1 MMSLRGK
8 IEFAEM
14 TDTGRVRDHN
24 EDAIGSDPDIGLMV
38 LADGMGGYNAGE
50 VASGIAVQIVSEL
63 ATEGAGREN
72 RDEID
77 PHSGLMRQSIVLRD
91 AVYRANKI
99 IFQTAQSQT
108 HCEGMGT
115 TIVAC
120 MFYDNKVSIAHV
132 GDSRAYRLRG
142 GAFDQLTLD
151 HSLLQELVDRG
162 FYSAEEAQ
170 RSTNRNYVTRALGVE
185 PTVEVEVHE
194 YEVLP
199 EDIFL
204 LCSDG
209 LPDMVEDEDIHLT
222 ISTFNASL
230 DIVGKQLIE
239 LANDQGGRDNV
250 SVQLAQVITPFT
262 AKKGLFVKLAN
273 LFRT

>member
-1 MMSLRGK
+1 MSLRGK
-8 IEFAEM
+8 IDFAEI

-63 ATEGAGREN
+63 ATEGAAREN

-120 MFYDNKVSIAHV
+120 MFYDNKVSVAHV

-142 GAFDQLTLD
+142 GDFEQLTLD
-151 HSLLQELVDRG
+151 HSLAAGTCRPRL
-162 FYSAEEAQ
+162 
-170 RSTNRNYVTRALGVE
+170 
-185 PTVEVEVHE
+185 
-194 YEVLP
+194 
-199 EDIFL
+199 L
-204 LCSDG
+204 LCRRGPALDKSQLRDPG
-209 LPDMVEDEDIHLT
+209 TRRRADRRGRSARIRSAAGRHLPAVLRRPAGH
-222 ISTFNASL
+222 
-230 DIVGKQLIE
+230 G
-239 LANDQGGRDNV
+239 
-250 SVQLAQVITPFT
+250 
-262 AKKGLFVKLAN
+262 
-273 LFRT
+273 

>member
-1 MMSLRGK
+1 MSLSGK
-8 IEFAEM
+8 IQFAEL
-14 TDTGRVRDHN
+14 TDTGRVREHN
-24 EDAIGSDPDIGLMV
+24 EDAIGSNPEVGLMV

-50 VASGIAVQIVSEL
+50 VASGIAVQIVTEL
-63 ATEGAGREN
+63 ATEAAQREELN
-72 RDEID
+72 NID
-77 PHSGLMRQSIVLRD
+77 PHSGLMRQSIILRD
-91 AVYRANKI
+91 AVYRSNKI

-132 GDSRAYRLRG
+132 GDSRAYRLRSG
-142 GAFDQLTLD
+142 ELQQMTLD

-162 FYSAEEAQ
+162 FYSHEEAQ

-194 YEVLP
+194 HEVLP
-199 EDIFL
+199 GDIYL

-209 LPDMVEDEDIHLT
+209 LPDMVEDDDIHLT

-230 DIVGKQLIE
+230 EVVGQQLID
-239 LANDQGGRDNV
+239 LANDHGGRDNV
-250 SVQLAQVITPFT
+250 SVMLAQVKEAFP
-262 AKKGLFVKLAN
+262 ARRGLFAKIAGM
-273 LFRT
+273 FRS

>member
-1 MMSLRGK
+1 MSLNGK
-8 IEFAEM
+8 ISFAEL

-24 EDAIGSDPDIGLMV
+24 EDAIGTNADVGLMV

-50 VASGIAVQIVSEL
+50 VASGIAVQIVTEL
-63 ATEGAGREN
+63 ASEAAIRQELS
-72 RDEID
+72 DLD
-77 PHSGLMRQSIVLRD
+77 PHSGLMRQSIILRD
-91 AVYRANKI
+91 AVYRSNKI
-99 IFQTAQSQT
+99 IYQTAQSQT

-142 GAFDQLTLD
+142 GQLDQMTLD

-162 FYSAEEAQ
+162 FYSEEEAQ

-194 YEVLP
+194 HDVIPDDVY
-199 EDIFL
+199 L

-209 LPDMVEDEDIHLT
+209 LPDMVEDDDIHLT

-230 DIVGKQLIE
+230 DVVGQQLID
-239 LANDQGGRDNV
+239 LANDHGGRDNV
-250 SVQLAQVITPFT
+250 SVMLAQVKEAFP
-262 AKKGLFVKLAN
+262 AKKGLLARITG
-273 LFRT
+273 LFRS

>member
-1 MMSLRGK
+1 MSLRGK
-8 IEFAEM
+8 IEFAEL

-120 MFYDNKVSIAHV
+120 MFYDNKVSVAHV
-132 GDSRAYRLRG
+132 GDSRAYRLRSG
-142 GAFDQLTLD
+142 VFEQLTLD

-162 FYSAEEAQ
+162 FYSEEEAQ

-199 EDIFL
+199 DDVYL

-222 ISTFNASL
+222 ISTFDASL

-250 SVQLAQVITPFT
+250 SVQLAQIIMPF
-262 AKKGLFVKLAN
+262 AARKGIFAKLARM
-273 LFRT
+273 FRT

>member
-1 MMSLRGK
+1 MNLSSK
-8 IEFAEM
+8 IKFAEI
-14 TDTGRVRDHN
+14 TDTGKVREHN
-24 EDAIGSDPDIGLMV
+24 EDAIGSNAEIGLMV

-50 VASGIAVQIVSEL
+50 VASGIAVQIITEL
-63 ATEGAGREN
+63 AAEGAAREERN
-72 RDEID
+72 DID
-77 PHSGLMRQSIVLRD
+77 PTTGLMRQSIVLRD
-91 AVYRANKI
+91 AVSRANKI

-115 TIVAC
+115 TLVC
-120 MFYDNKVSIAHV
+120 GMFYDNRISLAHV

-142 GAFDQLTLD
+142 NKFEQLTLD

-162 FYSAEEAQ
+162 FYSEEEAQ

-185 PTVEVEVHE
+185 PTVEVEVQE
-194 YEVLP
+194 FDVLP
-199 EDIFL
+199 NDIFL

-230 DIVGKQLIE
+230 DVVGEQLVQ
-239 LANDQGGRDNV
+239 LTNDNGGRDNV
-250 SVQLAQVITPFT
+250 SVMLAQVLDSFPAKRSLLSRITSM
-262 AKKGLFVKLAN
+262 
-273 LFRT
+273 FRS